1 MTLLICQK
9 HAGLGVRLLVLLM
22 LFALLPVPAL
32 AEIPTSENVFDS
44 PLPEGDNAPLP
55 IDLSIG
61 LPLRDD
67 GFLSETVYED
77 SSIRIV
83 IEQYTLVRGTKAFVA
98 RIRIADPSQLR
109 TAPAYDFGRDHEAMV
124 LDMAQ
129 RVNAAVAISGDYC
142 SFQRQSKGGYL
153 IRQGVQYLNQPIVHR
168 DVLLVDANGDFH
180 IVKDCDQ
187 SKLDVYKDQDI
198 VNSFN
203 FGPGLMVDGEKL
215 NPSYDVLFNA
225 SLERHQRSCIAQ
237 VKSGSLDYILAV
249 CEGNFRIDQTTGLT
263 MHEWADFIESLGVE
277 NAYNLD
283 GGYSTALIFHGQK
296 LNMPDNEN
304 HRKISDIIYF
314 ASIAQ

>member
-1 MTLLICQK
+1 MPLHRAKIGYPAVACLF
-9 HAGLGVRLLVLLM
+9 VLL
-22 LFALLPVPAL
+22 LALCCSSAFA
-32 AEIPTSENVFDS
+32 EMPTSENVFDL
-44 PLPEGDNAPLP
+44 PLPEGENEVLP

-61 LPLRDD
+61 HPLREDC
-67 GFLSETVYED
+67 FLSSTVYED

-83 IEQYTLVRGTKAFVA
+83 IEQYTLARDTKAFVA
-98 RIRIADPSQLR
+98 RIKIADPSQLR
-109 TAPAYDFGRDHEAMV
+109 TAPAYDFARDHEAVV
-124 LDMAQ
+124 LDMAL

-142 SFQRQSKGGYL
+142 SFQRQTKGGYL
-153 IRQGVQYLNQPIVHR
+153 IRQGVTYLNMPIEHR
-168 DVLLVDANGDFH
+168 DVLLIDANGNFH
-180 IVKDCDQ
+180 IVQDCNQ
-187 SKLDVYKDQDI
+187 SKMDVYKDQAI

-203 FGPGLMVDGEKL
+203 FGPGLVVDGEKL
-215 NPSYDVLFNA
+215 NPSYDALFNA

-249 CEGNFRIDQTTGLT
+249 CEGNFKIDQTTGLT

-283 GGYSTALIFHGQK
+283 GGYSTALIFHGEK

-314 ASIAQ
+314 ASSAQ